1 MMQAQQVN
9 HAQELVNRYRAFY
22 LAQRKPGGRIST
34 EGAIK
39 PLKLATQILINSDSS
54 LRGQMLQQ
62 SIAARLMKLMQQ
74 IHGSGGAQGR
84 WVIAS
89 KQEEMQAIEEFSR
102 YLVVEVF
109 EKAFNGDLAR
119 LAGRQMGYL
128 EDTCEF
134 LYRRAEDTKSENLHP

>member
-1 MMQAQQVN
+1 MQTQQENYAQG
-9 HAQELVNRYRAFY
+9 LVDRYRAFY
-22 LAQRKPGGRIST
+22 RAQRKLGGHIST

-84 WVIAS
+84 WVISQES
-89 KQEEMQAIEEFSR
+89 KEIEAIEEFSR

-109 EKAFNGDLAR
+109 EKGFNSDLAR
-119 LAGRQMGYL
+119 LSGKQLGYL

-134 LYRRAEDTKSENLHP
+134 LYRRQEDAREN

>member
-1 MMQAQQVN
+1 MIQTEQTN
-9 HAQELVNRYRAFY
+9 HAAELVDRYRAFY
-22 LAQRKPGGRIST
+22 RAQRKQSGHIST

-39 PLKLATQILINSDSS
+39 PLKLATDILINSDRS
-54 LRGQMLQQ
+54 LRGAMLQQ

-74 IHGSGGAQGR
+74 IHNGSGAQGQ
-84 WVIAS
+84 WVIS
-89 KQEEMQAIEEFSR
+89 NEQEELKAIEEFSR

-119 LAGRQMGYL
+119 LAGRQIGYL

-134 LYRRAEDTKSENLHP
+134 LYRLAEDTNR